1 MILKLFSRQSIFS
14 MIDILFKDMI
24 NDAEIFLQK
33 DDSDDDEEEEEVKQ
47 EKKDDQVENIE
58 DMDPFRLSVD
68 IDEYLEVKGILTI
81 ERVKDIV
88 GEIMSATKSFKFDI
102 LENIMK
108 GVIFEGKV
116 IRESFMQE
124 ILKSAEDA

>member
-1 MILKLFSRQSIFS
+1 MILKLFSKQSIFS
-14 MIDILFKDMI
+14 LIDILFKDMI
-24 NDAEIFLQK
+24 EDAKIFDEEG
-33 DDSDDDEEEEEVKQ
+33 DDDDDDDEDEESVKS
-47 EKKDDQVENIE
+47 EKKVDLDASI
-58 DMDPFRLSVD
+58 DAFKLAID
-68 IDEYLEVKGILTI
+68 IDEYLEIKGILTI

-88 GEIMSATKSFKFDI
+88 GEIMSATKNFKYDI

-108 GVIFEGKV
+108 GVIFEGKK